1 MISPHTLPK
10 IGEIELWRKAN
21 SISRVTLAET
31 LGVSLSM
38 YTKWCST
45 KSSKDIPPHKQA
57 EMQQIM
63 SPRKEALPDRITIG
77 ASWEEIQAWSKAF
90 KKSPYPDLQ
99 TWMLNEL
106 NKAAQKWQENKE
118 FNSHRPESVH
128 APAQKESDGK
138 SELNAG

>member
-106 NKAAQKWQENKE
+106 NKAAQKWQEKKE
-118 FNSHRPESVH
+118 FNSHRPASLRV
-128 APAQKESDGK
+128 PAQKESGNSD
-138 SELNAG
+138 LHAG